1 MLIHKLRTFILL
13 GLLAVVV
20 SFAPVARRGVAGG
33 VPQKSRGAQKSKA
46 GEKKP
51 PAVVHGFDVAN
62 LDRSANA
69 CVDFNAFANG
79 GWMAAHPVPPAYA
92 RWGKF
97 EELAEKNQEVL
108 HSILEDAARKR
119 NAPAG

>member
-20 SFAPVARRGVAGG
+20 SFAPVARRSA
-33 VPQKSRGAQKSKA
+33 AQKSKT

-97 EELAEKNQEVL
+97 EELDEKNQEVL